1 MPGPAGRPGPLVFVA
16 DLEQPVL
23 DDEDRHHLV
32 RVLRLGPGDP
42 LTVADG
48 AGRWRPCRF
57 GPEPEPDGPVEVEA
71 APSPAIT
78 VAFAPVKGDRPEWV
92 VQKLTELGVDRI
104 VPFVAARSV
113 VRWEGDRAARQVDRL
128 RRVAR
133 EAAMQC
139 HRARLPEVAPL
150 AAFADVAGLA
160 GAAIAD
166 LGGGPPS
173 LDHPVVLVGPEGG
186 WADEE
191 RAVRLPA
198 VALGG
203 AVLRA
208 ETAAVTAAALL
219 AALRTGLVAP
229 AAVPTAE
236 CGEGPGKRVE
246 CAPPV
251 TKE

>member
-16 DLEQPVL
+16 DVDRPVL
-23 DDEDRHHLV
+23 DGEDRHHLA
-32 RVLRLGPGDP
+32 RVLRLRPGDP

-57 GPEPEPDGPVEVEA
+57 ADEPEPDGEVEVEG
-71 APSPAIT
+71 APAPAIT

-104 VPFVAARSV
+104 VPFTADRSV
-113 VRWEGDRAARQVDRL
+113 VRWDGDRAGRQLERL

-139 HRARLPEVAPL
+139 HRARLPEVAPVTTF
-150 AAFADVAGLA
+150 AAVAGLP
-160 GAAIAD
+160 GAALAD
-166 LGGGPPS
+166 RSGRAPS
-173 LDHPVVLVGPEGG
+173 IDRPILLVGPEGG
-186 WADEE
+186 WSDAE
-191 RAVRLPA
+191 RAVGLPA
-198 VALGG
+198 VGLGDL
-203 AVLRA
+203 VLRA
-208 ETAAVTAAALL
+208 ETAALAGATLL
-219 AALRTGLVAP
+219 AALRRGLVAP
-229 AAVPTAE
+229 VPGPTAE
-236 CGEGPGKRVE
+236 CGEVAGERVE